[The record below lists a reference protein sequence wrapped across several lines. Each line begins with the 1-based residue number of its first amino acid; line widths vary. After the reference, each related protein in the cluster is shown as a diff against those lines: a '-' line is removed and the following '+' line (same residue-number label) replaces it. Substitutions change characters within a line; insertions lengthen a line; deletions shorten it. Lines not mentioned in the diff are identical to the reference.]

1 MLDYQPN
8 SWLWEDDAILS
19 PCLFLYTL
27 THTVTLIP
35 CFVVRSQRNRVRDLE
50 ESIYNNQYI
59 RASPL
64 ALRASRRI
72 LPATNAKE
80 TITRDRAIHTYTL
93 SRYVSVVSL
102 RLTMRTL

>member
-50 ESIYNNQYI
+50 ESIVCLI
-59 RASPL
+59 SVGSAAAPTRMRPDGMPPRRPL
-64 ALRASRRI
+64 ARRRAAPGGH
-72 LPATNAKE
+72 PACAPQ
-80 TITRDRAIHTYTL
+80 DGAARAHIRH
-93 SRYVSVVSL
+93 
-102 RLTMRTL
+102 

>member
-50 ESIYNNQYI
+50 ESIMI
-59 RASPL
+59 M
-64 ALRASRRI
+64 I
-72 LPATNAKE
+72 E
-80 TITRDRAIHTYTL
+80 
-93 SRYVSVVSL
+93 SVMYDIIGECDL
-102 RLTMRTL
+102 